1 MLTLLFCSMLCCPYP
16 PALLHPPQALPSLA
30 EVMYSQ
36 FKAKKEAL
44 QHQNKDDVL
53 AKYGNTGG

>member
-1 MLTLLFCSMLCCPYP
+1 
-16 PALLHPPQALPSLA
+16 
-30 EVMYSQ
+30 MYSQ

-53 AKYGNTGG
+53 AKYGNTGGWGRQGGAMASALGEVKGWECWRW